1 MTYRFIELESGET
14 VPWAALHGPRRDV
27 SLQSPTLR
35 AFELTTLRQIGMTEC
50 NEKAIMNSF
59 LEQ

>member
-1 MTYRFIELESGET
+1 MAYRFIELTSGET

-27 SLQSPTLR
+27 SLQSPTLK
-35 AFELTTLRQIGMTEC
+35 AFALTTLRQAGMTKS
-50 NEKAIMNSF
+50 NEEAIMNSF